1 MGNLNTT
8 EKKTLAIAVIAVLSL
23 IFVRMF
29 HDELYSMY
37 NPQNHLAIHTI
48 LEMFS
53 ITISIAIF
61 IYGWLTFRH
70 FRSRQLVLIAIIFFA
85 VGLLDL
91 FHAITY
97 NGMPYFI
104 TESSTQKA
112 TSFWLIARLTEA
124 LFIIIVLLL
133 PKRKMVK
140 DHRPLL
146 LFTAIAYVTTFT
158 IIIFAFENSLP
169 IWVIEGQGTTPI
181 KNGIEYVISFFH
193 LMAII
198 IALFHYRRTKNPA
211 ELSIALAFF
220 FLLICEFIFTI
231 YTSVYDF
238 DNFLGHIYKVV
249 GYFYILKG
257 FYFSAINEPF
267 SRNKLMND
275 KLNMT
280 QQQFQAMLTH
290 TADGIVLLD
299 IYGKVIHVNPAFEKI
314 FAFNSHEVIGK
325 LIPIVPEDRMREAND
340 LFRKVDSGESI
351 TDFETER
358 VSKSG
363 KRIPV
368 SLTISPVK
376 DRNGEVMF
384 FSSIIRDISQRKQT
398 EEYMIK
404 SEKLSVIGQLA
415 AGFAHEIRNPL
426 TTIIGFMQL
435 IEKEMGSKKKL
446 YFDLI
451 TSELNRIELITNE
464 FMSVAKPQAVKY
476 EEKNIVEL
484 VTEVKNFMEPQAL
497 LHNVQVNIDV
507 KDEIPPVIC
516 EGNQLKQVFINLI
529 KNAMEAMPNGGNI
542 FITINSMEEKSVSI
556 SIKDEGCGIPEDVLS
571 KLGEPFYSLKEKGTG
586 LGLMVCYKIINEH
599 KGNITIDTKVN
610 EGSTFIVTLP
620 MTKDDLSK
628 VVSER

>member
-1 MGNLNTT
+1 
-8 EKKTLAIAVIAVLSL
+8 
-23 IFVRMF
+23 
-29 HDELYSMY
+29 
-37 NPQNHLAIHTI
+37 
-48 LEMFS
+48 
-53 ITISIAIF
+53 
-61 IYGWLTFRH
+61 
-70 FRSRQLVLIAIIFFA
+70 
-85 VGLLDL
+85 
-91 FHAITY
+91 
-97 NGMPYFI
+97 MPYFI

-112 TSFWLIARLTEA
+112 ISFWLIARLTEA
-124 LFIIIVLLL
+124 VFIVIVLLL
-133 PKRKMVK
+133 PKRRMVK

-146 LFTAIAYVTTFT
+146 LFTALAYVTTFT
-158 IIIFAFENSLP
+158 IIIFAFEHSLP
-169 IWVIEGQGTTPI
+169 LWVIEGEGSTPI

-193 LMAII
+193 LMAIV
-198 IALFHYRRTKNPA
+198 IALSHYRKTKNPA

-220 FLLICEFIFTI
+220 FLLICNFIFTM
-231 YTSVYDF
+231 YVSVHDF

-249 GYFYILKG
+249 GYFYILRG

-267 SRNKLMND
+267 SRNKIIND

-290 TADGIVLLD
+290 TADGIVLLN
-299 IYGKVIHVNPAFEKI
+299 IYGKIIHVNPAFEKI
-314 FAFNSHEVIGK
+314 FEYKSHEVVGK
-325 LIPIVPEDRMREAND
+325 LIPIVPEDRMGEAHD
-340 LFRKVDSGESI
+340 LFRTIESGESI

-368 SLTISPVK
+368 SLTISPIK

-384 FSSIIRDISQRKQT
+384 FSSIIRDISQRKHT

-426 TTIIGFMQL
+426 TTIKGFMYL
-435 IEKEMGSKKKL
+435 IEKEMGNNKKL

-451 TSELNRIELITNE
+451 NSELNRIELITNE

-476 EEKNIVEL
+476 EEKNIVDL
-484 VTEVKNFMEPQAL
+484 VEEVTTFMEPQAL
-497 LHNVQVNIDV
+497 LHNVQINIDV
-507 KDEIPPVIC
+507 KDEIPLIVC
-516 EGNQLKQVFINLI
+516 EGNQLKQVFINLL
-529 KNAMEAMPNGGNI
+529 KNAMEAMPNGGDI
-542 FITINSMEEKSVSI
+542 YISINSTSEKSISI

-599 KGNITIDTKVN
+599 NGNITIDTKVN
-610 EGSTFIVTLP
+610 EGTTFIVTLP
-620 MTKDDLSK
+620 IATSSN
-628 VVSER
+628 VSE